1 MGTGTLALWLML
13 LAGGPAGDPVP
24 MSRRDLDIPI
34 RVNAERRHLIR
45 ELHLFSSADQGR
57 TWTEA
62 GVASPDQPA
71 FKYLAPTDGVYWFIM
86 VVVDVEGR
94 RQPPDPYTVPPDLK
108 LNIDTL
114 KPNARL
120 TAAERVGDEVRVAW
134 EIQEMNPDLDSLKLE
149 FRAADQGPNA
159 LWTPVLIQPALT
171 GQTQFRP
178 SVPGAVTVRV
188 SMKDKAQNEGMDQKT
203 VAAPATAQAPAG
215 PTPVVPVMPTPGVSP
230 VTALSVSPPPVPQAT
245 LNQTANA
252 VGTIPAPAPEAAP
265 VPVPVA
271 ASPAYAPAPVPPPAP
286 APLPPGRPAE
296 SNVMQPL
303 PTLTNGVRPATGGQF
318 TARPEQPG
326 LEYTNQQSV
335 MLDYDVDNLGP
346 SGLSRVEIYLTND
359 DGRTWRKWDKVDRG
373 QVPLGDG
380 LHSGK
385 MPVTVR
391 LPDQDAVYGVRLV
404 VHSGTNRSK
413 GAPANG
419 DSPDLRIALD
429 RTKPAIQPYP
439 PEMDPSQPNAL
450 ILHWVA
456 NDANMAPNPIQIF
469 YSENQNGPWT
479 PITTASPGGL
489 TPSALSCGVANN
501 GAYTWMLPPNP
512 PARVYLKFT
521 ARDLADNL
529 AEEVTAEPI
538 PVDLHVPDARVKG
551 IVRKGGI
558 Q

>member
-13 LAGGPAGDPVP
+13 LAGGPTGDPVP
-24 MSRRDLDIPI
+24 MNRRELDIPI
-34 RVNAERRHLIR
+34 RTNPERHKLIR
-45 ELHLFSSADQGR
+45 ELHLFVSADQGR

-62 GVASPDQPA
+62 GVAGPDQPA
-71 FKYLAPTDGVYWFIM
+71 FKYLAPTDGAYWFIM

-94 RQPPDPYTVPPDLK
+94 RQPSDPYTVPPDLK
-108 LNIDTL
+108 LMIDTL
-114 KPNARL
+114 KPNVRL
-120 TAAERVGDEVRVAW
+120 AAAERVGDDVHVAW
-134 EIQEMNPDLDSLKLE
+134 EIQEQNPDLDSLKLE

-159 LWTPVLIQPALT
+159 LWTPVLIQPGLT

-178 SVPGAVTVRV
+178 SVPGTVMVRV
-188 SMKDKAQNEGMDQKT
+188 SMKDQAKNEGMDQKA
-203 VAAPATAQAPAG
+203 VAAPVAAQTAG
-215 PTPVVPVMPTPGVSP
+215 PAPVVPVTPTVGVSP
-230 VTALSVSPPPVPQAT
+230 VTAFSVAPPTAPPGS
-245 LNQTANA
+245 LNQAANA
-252 VGTIPAPAPEAAP
+252 VGATPEP
-265 VPVPVA
+265 VPVPAAPVA
-271 ASPAYAPAPVPPPAP
+271 VPPAYAPAPVPQPAP
-286 APLPPGRPAE
+286 APLPQGRPAE

-303 PTLTNGVRPATGGQF
+303 PTLGNSGRPVPAGTF
-318 TARPEQPG
+318 APHNDQPG

-335 MLDYDVDNLGP
+335 MLDYEVDNLGP
-346 SGLSRVEIYLTND
+346 SGVSRVEIYLTND
-359 DGRTWRKWDKVDRG
+359 DGRSWRKWDKVERG
-373 QVPLGDG
+373 QVPTGNG
-380 LHSGK
+380 TVGGK

-391 LPDQDAVYGVRLV
+391 LPDQDGVYGVRLV

-419 DSPDLRIALD
+419 DAPDLRIALD

-439 PEMDPSQPNAL
+439 PEMDPGQPNAL

-479 PITTASPGGL
+479 PITTAAPGGL
-489 TPSALSCGVANN
+489 MSAVLPNGVANN

-512 PARVYLKFT
+512 PARVYLKFI
-521 ARDLADNL
+521 AHDLADNF